1 MDDDKPAAGR
11 HSPNLDPGERDLAAE
26 HSSPE
31 AVVIHE
37 IVREEG
43 EAALQRT
50 PGALACSG
58 LAAGLSMGF
67 SYLVPALLRADL
79 PDAGWTHLV
88 AGFGYCI
95 GFVIVILGRQ
105 QLFTESTLTVVL
117 PVLTHRDAAT
127 AGAAARLWG
136 IVLLANLV
144 GTWLFTLV
152 LLPHGIFRPELVEEL
167 RKGALEAFGDG
178 FGLTT
183 LKAVIA
189 GWLIALMVWLLPSA
203 RSARLITVIV
213 ITYVVALGRLPHVIA
228 GSTEAAY
235 AVIVG
240 MASVGDYLWAFLIP
254 TLIGNII
261 GGMALVGLL
270 NHASVAHDIRS
281 PSRPPN
287 PPGASA

>member
-11 HSPNLDPGERDLAAE
+11 HSPNLDPGEQDLAAE

-43 EAALQRT
+43 ETALQRT
-50 PGALACSG
+50 PGALVCSG

-67 SYLVPALLRADL
+67 SFLVPALLRADL
-79 PDAGWTHLV
+79 PDGGWVHLV
-88 AGFGYCI
+88 ASFGYCI

-105 QLFTESTLTVVL
+105 QLFTESTLTVIL
-117 PVLTHRDAAT
+117 PVLTHRDVAT
-127 AGAAARLWG
+127 AVAAARLWA
-136 IVLLANLV
+136 IVLVANLV
-144 GTWLFTLV
+144 GTWLFTLL
-152 LLPHGIFRPELVEEL
+152 LLPHGVVRPELVDEL

-178 FGLTT
+178 FGVTV

-203 RSARLITVIV
+203 RSARLLTVII
-213 ITYVVALGRLPHVIA
+213 ITYVVALGRLPHIIA

-240 MASVGDYLWAFLIP
+240 IASVGDYLWAFLIP
-254 TLIGNII
+254 SLIGNTI

-270 NHASVAHDIRS
+270 NHASVAHDIQSSSQPPTS
-281 PSRPPN
+281 PDAN
-287 PPGASA
+287 V